1 MARLV
6 ILSDIHLYSLAV
18 PPWRL
23 LGKRL
28 LGQLNLYLRRRR
40 VFDHSLLPGALR
52 RVADLKP
59 DQVLIPGDLTTT
71 ALPSEFRLARKL
83 LDPLLGRIPCLIL
96 PGNHDRYTHASARQ
110 REMEKLFAP
119 WMPPSYP
126 HTLSLTAGWSLL
138 ALDSCVP
145 RCLTSRGEVSSD
157 QIDHARTLLA
167 ADPAHATLVLCH
179 YPILTPPAMPQRW
192 EHGLTGADSLRQ
204 LLTERLQHSPTPLLY
219 LHGHIHHPW
228 CHPVIGQNL
237 DNLIDLSAGS
247 LCHRGHGFRL
257 GQGFWEL
264 HLPDTSSAPT
274 LIRHHRQVSH
284 DHDGWITTDHHK
296 PTPAAML
303 PVD

>member
-23 LGKRL
+23 LGKRM
-28 LGQLNLYLRRRR
+28 LGQLNLWLRRRHK
-40 VFDHSLLPGALR
+40 FDHSLLPGVIR
-52 RVADLKP
+52 RILALKP

-71 ALPSEFRLARKL
+71 ALPSEFILARRI
-83 LDPLLGRIPCLIL
+83 LDPLLERIPTLIL
-96 PGNHDRYTHASARQ
+96 PGNHDRYTHASARR
-110 REMEKLFAP
+110 REMEKLFAD

-126 HTLSLTAGWSLL
+126 HTLNLTAGWYLL

-145 RCLTSRGEVSSD
+145 RCLTSRGKLDLPQLDRAKPILTSD
-157 QIDHARTLLA
+157 AHRALL
-167 ADPAHATLVLCH
+167 LLCH
-179 YPILTPPAMPQRW
+179 YPILSPPAMPQHW
-192 EHGLTGADSLRQ
+192 EHGLSHAPALRH
-204 LLTERLQHSPTPLLY
+204 LLTQRLEQSPAPLLY

-228 CHPVIGQNL
+228 CHAVIGQRL

-247 LCHRGHGFRL
+247 LVHRGHGFRL

-264 HLPDTSSAPT
+264 HLPDTPSAPT

-284 DHDGWITTDHHK
+284 DHDGWITTNHAK
-296 PTPAAML
+296 PTPTAML